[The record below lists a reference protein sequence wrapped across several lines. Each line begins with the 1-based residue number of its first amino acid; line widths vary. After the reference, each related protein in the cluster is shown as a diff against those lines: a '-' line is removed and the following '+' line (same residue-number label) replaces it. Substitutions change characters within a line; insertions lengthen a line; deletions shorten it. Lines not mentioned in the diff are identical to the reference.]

1 MPDICERTFRSWF
14 DFYYKDTSLSPH
26 CTDMCDRCSE
36 YEMKEESLKQK
47 IVLYQVWFELK
58 IK

>member
-1 MPDICERTFRSWF
+1 MSDICERTFRSWF
-14 DFYYKDTSLSPH
+14 DSYYKDTSLFSH

-47 IVLYQVWFELK
+47 IVLYQV
-58 IK
+58 